1 MRNLVLF
8 PASAIAGAMVL
19 VVSGTAAWAALAP
32 NYQRLAE
39 LQAVLAHP
47 GVVGAFKVSEP
58 IDKVEYVKPD
68 LYRVTAGACHV
79 DAKIIPKPNKTG
91 MVGPRQFTV
100 EAGKPVCR

>member
-1 MRNLVLF
+1 MRNFVLF
-8 PASAIAGAMVL
+8 PAGALIGAL
-19 VVSGTAAWAALAP
+19 VVAAGSTTAWAALAP

-47 GVVGAFKVSEP
+47 GVVGAFKVSQP

-68 LYRVTAGACHV
+68 LYRVSAGACHV
-79 DAKIIPKPNKTG
+79 DARIVPKPNKTG